1 MQNWKQ
7 VVVFPEEFKEP
18 TPDKALCLNINKDE
32 IGVAVKHVYL
42 WLHPGNRPA
51 VLLITPNNEIV
62 YHVNKQGTKRQRTS
76 VPNGFYDYSYDQN
89 NDTDIITTCYNW
101 CGDVTTEQTNYSV
114 VLCLPPSG
122 VPLVTRKVC
131 TSRIQAK

>member
-7 VVVFPEEFKEP
+7 VVVFPEAFKHP
-18 TPDKALCLNINKDE
+18 TPDKALCLNINKDV
-32 IGVAVKHVYL
+32 IGVDVKHVYL

-51 VLLITPNNEIV
+51 VLLITPDSEIV

-76 VPNGFYDYSYDQN
+76 VPNGFYLTLSPLATIGVEKLQLSRP
-89 NDTDIITTCYNW
+89 
-101 CGDVTTEQTNYSV
+101 NYAV
-114 VLCLPPSG
+114 VLCLSPFG